1 MSEIDA
7 VPVRK
12 IVRAMAAKEL
22 VGRGIIADLLF
33 RIGVIALP
41 TSLQNKKM
49 DLHPFEL
56 SLGGL
61 FRGDFDCQL
70 SNNLRKLFPS
80 RLSQI
85 SDQLEATWRAESLS
99 TQGNQM
105 AKVGGS
111 STQDPTRR
119 KKTLVEECFIIDVE
133 QLDQWGILLPH
144 YPRFGF
150 MLLLKTLT
158 GAPLLCMW
166 EINRSENSS
175 HLGLTYLVPNSKK
188 VESSSIEIWR
198 SKMSDKNQA
207 QKHWLK
213 CPHAEEDASRSSHR
227 RLLYLPPNG
236 EKFKCDQC
244 YDLER
249 HRSRSMVGL
258 DLSVPL
264 FFLPPNR

>member
-7 VPVRK
+7 AAIRK
-12 IVRAMAAKEL
+12 TVRAMAAREL
-22 VGRGIIADLLF
+22 VGSRIIADLLF
-33 RIGVIALP
+33 QIGIIPRP

-49 DLHPFEL
+49 DLLPLKL
-56 SLGGL
+56 SLGEV

-70 SNNLRKLFPS
+70 SSNLRKLFPGG
-80 RLSQI
+80 LSHV
-85 SDQLEATWRAESLS
+85 SDQLEASWRAERLS
-99 TQGNQM
+99 KQDNQM
-105 AKVGGS
+105 VKVSES
-111 STQDPTRR
+111 SIQDPTTR
-119 KKTLVEECFIIDVE
+119 KRTMVEECFVIDAQ
-133 QLDQWGILLPH
+133 QLGQWGILQPH

-150 MLLLKTLT
+150 MLLFKTLT
-158 GAPLLCMW
+158 GTPLFCMW
-166 EINRSENSS
+166 QINPSESS
-175 HLGLTYLVPNSKK
+175 SRLGLTYLVPNSKK

-207 QKHWLK
+207 QKHWLR
-213 CPHAEEDASRSSHR
+213 CPHADEDASRSSHR

-236 EKFKCDQC
+236 EKFKCGQC